1 MADDEGGGVE
11 DRGEMFVPA
20 GTSGALTGVLDSHN
34 LLAKKLLELQQA
46 RHETRAKQGFAD
58 REAIKCEV
66 ELSSAGAQQRA
77 GDEERWQQ
85 EAKATEEQ
93 QQKVA
98 EKMPELEDST
108 RMQIQFYQFLPSC
121 PQTNQQREGWRA
133 GGYFGLSLPSQ
144 CAPRCHRPI
153 VSMRN
158 VQLRSVRSS
167 LPASDASSGD
177 EEPGAATVGAWTHL
191 ACVEAA
197 LSLQIKKLGEEINQ
211 RPVRPIL
218 KWRVNALE
226 LFLLDEEVTSFQQGM
241 EERMAQL
248 EQTCQTRHEALSEE
262 FRAVEPRLTPL
273 LDALSQRLDATDE
286 NLVKL
291 GERLSE
297 SKAENVSSLQDL
309 SAQLKASAEAAEAFA
324 TKQDELVVGDF
335 KECFN
340 DRLKNLEGALKQSEY
355 ERLIFQDRFKTELAA
370 STEQLQDLHRAREA
384 LHGDLAQLRTE
395 ALPPLAPLQEAQ
407 QQLRGV
413 TAKLEEGLAACQT
426 KAVELANSFA
436 TSAAQQSAS
445 HADLK
450 GRVEAEVQRLET
462 SAQVGTQQVL
472 QTIRAGEGER
482 LKLLEGQV
490 VEERRERQELRARL
504 EKEERERE
512 GEILTC
518 QRMAEKRAQ
527 DVELI
532 ANARFESVR
541 QALDELVVE
550 FQGFVKSEN
559 SRVMDVSRL
568 EALVRALEVRVW
580 PWRNSSKERSPSSSP
595 RSGWDTARGGGP
607 GGTGDWQEW
616 LKVKKPT
623 RPQGPQPG
631 RPSWSQEPMTN
642 LVVGPTNPVGPAMA
656 AARTARVN
664 TQEPF
669 N

>member
-1 MADDEGGGVE
+1 
-11 DRGEMFVPA
+11 
-20 GTSGALTGVLDSHN
+20 
-34 LLAKKLLELQQA
+34 
-46 RHETRAKQGFAD
+46 
-58 REAIKCEV
+58 
-66 ELSSAGAQQRA
+66 
-77 GDEERWQQ
+77 
-85 EAKATEEQ
+85 
-93 QQKVA
+93 
-98 EKMPELEDST
+98 MPELEDST
-108 RMQIQFYQFLPSC
+108 RMQIQSLQHSIDEISNHQAEMKSQVLP
-121 PQTNQQREGWRA
+121 RW
-133 GGYFGLSLPSQ
+133 
-144 CAPRCHRPI
+144 
-153 VSMRN
+153 
-158 VQLRSVRSS
+158 
-167 LPASDASSGD
+167 
-177 EEPGAATVGAWTHL
+177 
-191 ACVEAA
+191 EAA

-211 RPVRPIL
+211 RP
-218 KWRVNALE
+218 
-226 LFLLDEEVTSFQQGM
+226 
-241 EERMAQL
+241 
-248 EQTCQTRHEALSEE
+248 
-262 FRAVEPRLTPL
+262 
-273 LDALSQRLDATDE
+273 
-286 NLVKL
+286 
-291 GERLSE
+291 
-297 SKAENVSSLQDL
+297 
-309 SAQLKASAEAAEAFA
+309 
-324 TKQDELVVGDF
+324 DELVVGDF

-462 SAQVGTQQVL
+462 SAQATSY
-472 QTIRAGEGER
+472 IHF
-482 LKLLEGQV
+482 
-490 VEERRERQELRARL
+490 RQ
-504 EKEERERE
+504 ERERE

-631 RPSWSQEPMTN
+631 RPSWSQETW
-642 LVVGPTNPVGPAMA
+642 
-656 AARTARVN
+656 RVWRWG
-664 TQEPF
+664 
-669 N
+669 